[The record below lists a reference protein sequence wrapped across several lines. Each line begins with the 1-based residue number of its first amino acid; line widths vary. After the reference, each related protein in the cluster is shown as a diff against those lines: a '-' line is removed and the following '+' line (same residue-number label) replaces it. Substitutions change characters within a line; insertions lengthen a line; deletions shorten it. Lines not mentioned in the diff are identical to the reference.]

1 MNQRQII
8 DKLIQD
14 DMFTSLIGRKFFWG
28 FEYVRDSKDL
38 FIYDGHNRISKDM
51 ISFAQ
56 EFAEKIVMVGGAEIT
71 KRERDRFLEKFLK

>member
-14 DMFTSLIGRKFFWG
+14 DMFTSLIGRKFFRG
-28 FEYVRDSKDL
+28 FEYIKDSKGL
-38 FIYDGHNRISKDM
+38 FIYDGQNRISKDM

-56 EFAEKIVMVGGAEIT
+56 ELAERIVMVGGKEII

>member
-56 EFAEKIVMVGGAEIT
+56 EIAEKIVMVGGAEIT